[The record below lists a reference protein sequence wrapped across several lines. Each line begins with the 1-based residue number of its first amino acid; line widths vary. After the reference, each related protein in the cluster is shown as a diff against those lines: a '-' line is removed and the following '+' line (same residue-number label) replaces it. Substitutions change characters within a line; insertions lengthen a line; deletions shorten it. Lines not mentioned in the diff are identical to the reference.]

1 MAISIDD
8 AAAMSPSR
16 AVSAEAVAAFLYRE
30 ARLIDEHRYHE
41 WLTLWESSDTLYWV
55 PCNEDDIDPRR
66 QVSIIYD
73 DHDRLAQRVERLLSG
88 SVLAQQPVPKMR
100 RIVSNIE
107 LEQEAP
113 DLLAV
118 RSNFILAT
126 ARAGRQELWAGQAL
140 HRLRVHGA
148 AHRIVSKKVL
158 LNNSDQE
165 IPLLQFLI

>member
-1 MAISIDD
+1 
-8 AAAMSPSR
+8 
-16 AVSAEAVAAFLYRE
+16 VSVDRVAAFLYRE
-30 ARLIDEHRYHE
+30 ARLMDEHRYQE

-55 PCNEDDIDPRR
+55 PCNDDDIDPRR

-73 DHDRLAQRVERLLSG
+73 DHDRLVQRVERLLSG
-88 SVLAQQPVPKMR
+88 TVLALQPVPKMR

-107 LEQEAP
+107 TEQEAP
-113 DLLAV
+113 DVIAV

-140 HRLRVHGA
+140 HRLRMRDGT
-148 AHRIVSKKVL
+148 HRILSKKVL

-165 IPLLQFLI
+165 IPLVQFLI

>member
-1 MAISIDD
+1 LRGEARGVR
-8 AAAMSPSR
+8 AMSVDR
-16 AVSAEAVAAFLYRE
+16 VAAFLYRE
-30 ARLIDEHRYHE
+30 ARLMDEHRYQE

-55 PCNEDDIDPRR
+55 PCNDDDIDPRR

-73 DHDRLAQRVERLLSG
+73 DHDRLVQRVERLLSG
-88 SVLAQQPVPKMR
+88 TVLALQPVPKMR

-107 LEQEAP
+107 TEQEAP
-113 DLLAV
+113 DVIAV

-140 HRLRVHGA
+140 HRLRMRDGT
-148 AHRIVSKKVL
+148 HRILSKKVL

>member
-1 MAISIDD
+1 MATD
-8 AAAMSPSR
+8 AAP
-16 AVSAEAVAAFLYRE
+16 AVSLQRATSVDPVAAFLYRE
-30 ARLIDEHRYHE
+30 ARLIDEHRYQE
-41 WLTLWESSDTLYWV
+41 WLALWESSDTLYWV
-55 PCNEDDIDPRR
+55 PCNDDDIDPHRH
-66 QVSIIYD
+66 VSIIYD

-107 LEQEAP
+107 AEQETP
-113 DLLAV
+113 DLVAV

-126 ARAGRQELWAGQAL
+126 ARAGRQQLWAGQTL
-140 HRLRVHGA
+140 HRLRVRGGV
-148 AHRIVSKKVL
+148 HRIVSKKVL

>member
-1 MAISIDD
+1 
-8 AAAMSPSR
+8 MSVDR
-16 AVSAEAVAAFLYRE
+16 VAAFLYRE
-30 ARLIDEHRYHE
+30 ARLMDEHRYQE

-55 PCNEDDIDPRR
+55 PCNDDDIDPRR

-73 DHDRLAQRVERLLSG
+73 DHDRLVQRVERLLSG
-88 SVLAQQPVPKMR
+88 TVLALQPVPKMR

-107 LEQEAP
+107 TEQEAP
-113 DLLAV
+113 DVIAV

-140 HRLRVHGA
+140 HRLRMRDGT
-148 AHRIVSKKVL
+148 HRILSKKVL

-165 IPLLQFLI
+165 IPLVQFLI

>member
-1 MAISIDD
+1 MNVD
-8 AAAMSPSR
+8 
-16 AVSAEAVAAFLYRE
+16 AVAAFLYRE
-30 ARLIDEHRYHE
+30 ARLMDEHRYQE

-55 PCNEDDIDPRR
+55 PCNDDDIDPRR

-73 DHDRLAQRVERLLSG
+73 DHDRLAQRVERLVSG
-88 SVLAQQPVPKMR
+88 TVLAQQPRPKMR

-107 LEQEAP
+107 PEQEAP
-113 DLLAV
+113 DVIAV

-126 ARAGRQELWAGQAL
+126 ARAGRQEFWAGHAL
-140 HRLRVHGA
+140 HRLRVRDG
-148 AHRIVSKKVL
+148 AHRIFSKKVL

>member
-1 MAISIDD
+1 
-8 AAAMSPSR
+8 MSVDR
-16 AVSAEAVAAFLYRE
+16 VAAFLYRE
-30 ARLIDEHRYHE
+30 ARLMDEHRYQE

-55 PCNEDDIDPRR
+55 PCNDDDIDPRR

-73 DHDRLAQRVERLLSG
+73 DHDRLVQRVERLLSG
-88 SVLAQQPVPKMR
+88 TVLALQPVPKMR

-107 LEQEAP
+107 TEQEAP
-113 DLLAV
+113 DVIAV

-140 HRLRVHGA
+140 HRLRMRDGT
-148 AHRIVSKKVL
+148 HRILSKKVL

>member
-1 MAISIDD
+1 
-8 AAAMSPSR
+8 MSLDQ
-16 AVSAEAVAAFLYRE
+16 VAAFLYRE
-30 ARLIDEHRYHE
+30 ARLMDEHRYQE

-55 PCNEDDIDPRR
+55 PCNDDDIDPRR

-73 DHDRLAQRVERLLSG
+73 DHDRLVQRVERLVSG
-88 SVLAQQPVPKMR
+88 TVLALQPVPKMR

-107 LEQEAP
+107 TEQEAP
-113 DLLAV
+113 DVIAV

-126 ARAGRQELWAGQAL
+126 ARAGHQELWAGHVL
-140 HRLRVHGA
+140 HRLRMRDGT
-148 AHRIVSKKVL
+148 HRILSKKVL